1 MSEEARGERD
11 AAGLRNALRELYAEL
26 GKAAVGGVVS
36 EQDFRR
42 RVGSLGLAQAEQER
56 LRGELAR
63 LGLQVRRKAE
73 HTDHDERDAR
83 KVVHPAMTGR
93 VPAAHAL
100 LGRYADAQGRV
111 SATVVEGVAR
121 LSGLTPA
128 ETRSLREAARPQDV
142 TGASRGPGVHEED
155 VQAEV
160 ETQPPVAEPECTEE
174 EEFEP
179 DQDPD
184 SGAPTRPLGDVG
196 RAVRAALA
204 VLNEDRFTRRP
215 EKRMLTAEEE
225 VGLAVLVRGGADR
238 IESRPTEAEIAAL
251 AATDLRVRARN
262 CFVVHNQGLAH
273 GIALRHAGQGLDHED
288 LLQHGAL
295 GLIRAA
301 VKFDPVKGY
310 KFSTYATWW
319 IRQSMSRAVADEGAV
334 IRIPVHFHEQIRKV
348 AAAERRLQSEGR
360 PWSAVHVA
368 VACDLSVQR
377 VEEIRRVSRR
387 TDSLDRVIGDGV
399 HLGDLV
405 ALDRPLP
412 SAEHLAMEEMGHKHL
427 LSLLTRFDARDAR
440 ILLRRTGLD
449 GGDRSTLDDLGK
461 EFGVTRERI
470 RQVEVKAFAAFR
482 EMLLANGIGPGHAE
496 PPDPKPRKRKA
507 PTKRARR
514 LRTAAAVPTQRAP
527 LAPQPP
533 REPDVAAGVEPEAPA
548 ALEAPV
554 QLSLSEASAVLP
566 AEAGPARNSEPEPD
580 PRPAAG
586 TGPERASEQQPQ
598 RAPDA
603 GSQSPPRP
611 DPGPEPEARPAGTYP
626 PDWEQALA
634 IPVVFSG
641 TVVWLAEYALVALG
655 DVELAGLLGQSAAD
669 DVVEA
674 VKSRGTLDR
683 PAVAAL
689 QVLQKVFD
697 ALKDAGQRP
706 PDFLDRSFEAL
717 NGASPRAY
725 LAERPLVRS
734 ESRLAVRDA
743 LREFI
748 SQPTARGEA
757 TAVSTPVETAGP
769 VGVEQISTP
778 LRSAAEGTA
787 AAEPARQNEPV
798 DAAVPTA
805 TPEQVVAVPVAR
817 AAAGAPAT
825 DRVPATDAVVATG
838 PVTPVEPT
846 EPATTVAPIGMHAED
861 GTAERHRAD
870 AVRESYERR
879 IAALRAEA
887 AASEHRLREEHA
899 DALEKEQKRA
909 LGAAADTE
917 RQLDELESALLKR
930 VDRSLQH
937 QAASLRRAAG
947 ERMARL
953 RSQAEAD
960 LQAARQ
966 AAESAADALRD
977 LAAARRRADEAE
989 ELLRRA
995 AQEHEARMSALAERL
1010 QSAESALAQ
1019 RERALQDADAQA
1031 DARVEAVERWAAQ
1044 RVAEVESAANGRMAQ
1059 AEHDAWMRI
1068 AQLQEQLE
1076 AMAASERRPLL
1087 DRWRRG

>member
-26 GKAAVGGVVS
+26 GRAAVGGVVS

-142 TGASRGPGVHEED
+142 TGASRGPGVHD
-155 VQAEV
+155 VQAEA
-160 ETQPPVAEPECTEE
+160 ETQPPVTEPECAEE

-184 SGAPTRPLGDVG
+184 SGAPTQPLGDVG

-225 VGLAVLVRGGADR
+225 VGLAVLVRGGSDR

-273 GIALRHAGQGLDHED
+273 SIALRHAGQGLDHED

-377 VEEIRRVSRR
+377 VEEIRKVSRR

-405 ALDRPLP
+405 ALERPLP
-412 SAEHLAMEEMGHKHL
+412 SAEHLAMEAIGHKHL
-427 LSLLTRFDARDAR
+427 LSLLTLFDARDAR

-470 RQVEVKAFAAFR
+470 RQVEVKAFAVFR
-482 EMLLANGIGPGHAE
+482 EMLLAHGIGPGHAE

-507 PTKRARR
+507 TAKRARR
-514 LRTAAAVPTQRAP
+514 LRTPATVPTQRVP

-548 ALEAPV
+548 ALEVPV
-554 QLSLSEASAVLP
+554 QLSLSDASAVLP
-566 AEAGPARNSEPEPD
+566 AEAGPDRNPEPEPD

-586 TGPERASEQQPQ
+586 TGPERASEPQPQ

-626 PDWEQALA
+626 PDWDQALA

-655 DVELAGLLGQSAAD
+655 DVELAGLMGQSAAD

-689 QVLQKVFD
+689 QVLQKLFD

-757 TAVSTPVETAGP
+757 MAVSTPVETAGP

-798 DAAVPTA
+798 EVALRTA

-825 DRVPATDAVVATG
+825 ERVPAADAVAAAG
-838 PVTPVEPT
+838 AVEPVR
-846 EPATTVAPIGMHAED
+846 AVAPIGPRAED

-887 AASEHRLREEHA
+887 AASEHQLREEHA

-947 ERMARL
+947 ERMVRL
-953 RSQAEAD
+953 RSQTEAD
-960 LQAARQ
+960 RQAARQ

-995 AQEHEARMSALAERL
+995 AQEHEARISALAERL
-1010 QSAESALAQ
+1010 QLAESALAQ

-1044 RVAEVESAANGRMAQ
+1044 RVAEVESAANGRVAQ

-1068 AQLQEQLE
+1068 AQLQEQLA
-1076 AMAASERRPLL
+1076 AMTASERRPLR
-1087 DRWRRG
+1087 DRWRRA